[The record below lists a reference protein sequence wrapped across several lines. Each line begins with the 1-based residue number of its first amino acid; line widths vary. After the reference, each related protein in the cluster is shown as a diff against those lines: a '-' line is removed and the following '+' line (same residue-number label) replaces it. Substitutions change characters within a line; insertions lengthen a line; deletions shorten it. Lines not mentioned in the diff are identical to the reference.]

1 MAIRFFAVF
10 CLLLQ
15 LASALVL
22 SDVRGAAALRRRSA
36 ASPVMKASA
45 FKTGDMVE
53 VITGDDKGETGKII
67 SIDAK
72 KGKVMVEGINMQSKH
87 VSHSRRAQTPATLT
101 TRMETVRSATTPAN
115 ARRASLLAVRWQ
127 MKPMKE
133 GETGRIM
140 KRECAIHISNIKRSD
155 AAPAPAA

>member
-22 SDVRGAAALRRRSA
+22 TDVRGAAALRRRSA

-87 VSHSRRAQTPATLT
+87 VSHSAGPKPLL
-101 TRMETVRSATTPAN
+101 P
-115 ARRASLLAVRWQ
+115 SLLAWRQ
-127 MKPMKE
+127 SALRPRPRMRAE
-133 GETGRIM
+133 LRSSLCGGR
-140 KRECAIHISNIKRSD
+140 
-155 AAPAPAA
+155 